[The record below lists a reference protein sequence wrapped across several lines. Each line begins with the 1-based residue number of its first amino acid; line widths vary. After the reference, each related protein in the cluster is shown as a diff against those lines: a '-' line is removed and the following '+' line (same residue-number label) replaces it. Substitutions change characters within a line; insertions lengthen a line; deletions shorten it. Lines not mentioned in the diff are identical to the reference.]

1 MYFKQSSFKISHIWG
16 ICTQHDMVHISITSD
31 KLTIT
36 MYKLKI
42 QFGWLV
48 DISTKARTWG
58 FYCYF
63 PITTVVILYNLLDG
77 MYRVL
82 YRGGRWKN
90 YGFSIIGLLA
100 CTSSWALWKINTRY
114 TCNVIIDGEDSLA
127 IVLNNTTKL
136 FKE

>member
-42 QFGWLV
+42 QTFQQKLGH
-48 DISTKARTWG
+48 KG
-58 FYCYF
+58 FIVIF
-63 PITTVVILYNLLDG
+63 PLQLLQVLYNRLDG

-100 CTSSWALWKINTRY
+100 CTSSWALWNIDTRY
-114 TCNVIIDGEDSLA
+114 ICIIIIDGDCSA
-127 IVLNNTTKL
+127 IILKNTTKL